1 MAGPPLT
8 WQSCFSQWPNK
19 LSLYKPQVHLAD
31 LLFLSN
37 QCPVCN
43 TIANVLSTVGHS
55 KVDPHLHQSQ
65 FGPFYLVLGQPQL
78 GACRNA
84 NLSNQVSMICEVL
97 KCFSKRLAEYNSNRP
112 GPSRVPIKVQF
123 KQSLGGS
130 SWTE

>member
-1 MAGPPLT
+1 MGTLSFDSNLSVVAYE
-8 WQSCFSQWPNK
+8 WQDHPQLGKAISRCGQ

-43 TIANVLSTVGHS
+43 TIANGLSTVGHS
-55 KVDPHLHQSQ
+55 KMDPHLHQSQ
-65 FGPFYLVLGQPQL
+65 FGPSYLVLGQPQL

-97 KCFSKRLAEYNSNRP
+97 KCFSKRLAEYNRSFTSP
-112 GPSRVPIKVQF
+112 DKSAV
-123 KQSLGGS
+123 
-130 SWTE
+130 